1 MQHHF
6 AAKGEI
12 PTKKVKP
19 SAHKRKPTKNQSVI
33 TIQIGAQSAPY
44 KTNAASP
51 RCQRRKT
58 NNEIYTKRSQAKAY
72 KKTTQH
78 HLADF
83 YFIGNKIHRIP
94 NQYGYEDSR
103 TFFLLNQSL

>member
-19 SAHKRKPTKNQSVI
+19 NANKRKPTKNQSVI

-44 KTNAASP
+44 KTNVSSP
-51 RCQRRKT
+51 RRQRRKT
-58 NNEIYTKRSQAKAY
+58 NNES
-72 KKTTQH
+72 
-78 HLADF
+78 
-83 YFIGNKIHRIP
+83 
-94 NQYGYEDSR
+94 
-103 TFFLLNQSL
+103 